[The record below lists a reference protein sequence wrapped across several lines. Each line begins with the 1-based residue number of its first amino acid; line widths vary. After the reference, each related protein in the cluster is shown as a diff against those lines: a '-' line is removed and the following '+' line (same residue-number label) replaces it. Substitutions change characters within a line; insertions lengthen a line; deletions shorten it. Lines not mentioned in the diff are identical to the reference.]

1 MVDGAISG
9 AADRVF
15 DRLVSG
21 LESAFGRSA
30 AEGFARHF
38 IEAEGADFY
47 WEARLRE
54 RWIGTY
60 EGLDEDADAVL
71 DRVAVFG
78 FLDGLFYVAVV
89 LLDAID
95 GVEALLGLRQFTRR
109 DEAERAF
116 ESMR

>member
-30 AEGFARHF
+30 AEGLARHF

-54 RWIGTY
+54 RWLGTY
-60 EGLDEDADAVL
+60 EGLEDDADAVL

-78 FLDGLFYVAVV
+78 FLDGLFYVVVV

-95 GVEALLGLRQFTRR
+95 GVEALLGLRQFERQG
-109 DEAERAF
+109 EAERAF
-116 ESMR
+116 ESMA

>member
-1 MVDGAISG
+1 MGNAAAYG

-15 DRLVSG
+15 ERLVSG
-21 LESAFGRSA
+21 LESAFGRCA
-30 AEGFARHF
+30 AEGLARHF

-60 EGLDEDADAVL
+60 EGLDEDADAML

-89 LLDAID
+89 LVDAID
-95 GVEALLGLRQFTRR
+95 GVEALLGLRQYERR

-116 ESMR
+116 ENLA

>member
-1 MVDGAISG
+1 MVEGTISG

-30 AEGFARHF
+30 AEGLARHF

-60 EGLDEDADAVL
+60 EGLDEDADALL

-95 GVEALLGLRQFTRR
+95 GVDALLGLRQFERR
-109 DEAERAF
+109 GEAERAF
-116 ESMR
+116 ESMA